1 MRNYFNKIAIMGK
14 AGAGKD
20 LVADYLKSWHGY
32 EKFTFAEG
40 LYDICQDYYNMETKD
55 RALLQDVG
63 AKMREVD
70 SNVFVNRLFNKM
82 KDCESDKIVVSDV
95 RFINEYNALRDAG
108 FIFLRVEASLE
119 TRIKRIQERDHIEV
133 DEEYINR
140 IQNNPIETQCDS
152 LPAIRVI
159 NEESLGFN
167 SDEFKLFDYLD
178 RLVYFEDMD
187 KEVSE
192 KEYLMRYEIE
202 LDKFD
207 YFWEDFLLDKY
218 GLEDE
223 EIIINDYRLF
233 DYLMDSTIRVS
244 IFNTEDKDDLLVSY
258 VLDAV
263 RDEENFGKLTYAFY
277 KELIEKN
284 IHLSDKVTKA
294 MVIDE
299 DFRIKLLTNII
310 KSINKK
316 VAKAYQEK
324 KEKTEKPEMN
334 FTEEMDL
341 ALDTDLNSMIFK
353 NNNIPSADE
362 LMADLFAG
370 VEFTITK
377 GNDEVPSADELM
389 ADLLGVLND

>member
-20 LVADYLKSWHGY
+20 LVADYLKIWHGY
-32 EKFTFAEG
+32 EKFTFAED
-40 LYDICQDYYNMETKD
+40 LYEICQDYYNMETKD

-63 AKMREVD
+63 VKMREVD

-82 KDCESDKIVVSDV
+82 KDYESDKIVVSDV

-159 NEESLGFN
+159 NEETLDFN

-207 YFWEDFLLDKY
+207 YFWKDFLLDKY

-233 DYLMDSTIRVS
+233 DYLMDFTIRVS

-277 KELIEKN
+277 KELIKKN

-316 VAKAYQEK
+316 VTKAYQEK

-341 ALDTDLNSMIFK
+341 ALDTDLNSIIFK
-353 NNNIPSADE
+353 SNNIPSADE
-362 LMADLFAG
+362 LMADLL
-370 VEFTITK
+370 K
-377 GNDEVPSADELM
+377 
-389 ADLLGVLND
+389 GVL

>member
-1 MRNYFNKIAIMGK
+1 MRNNFNKIAIMGK

-20 LVADYLKSWHGY
+20 LVADYLRDWHGF
-32 EKFTFAEG
+32 EKFTFADG
-40 LYDICQDYYNMETKD
+40 LYNICRDYYNMETKD

-82 KDCESDKIVVSDV
+82 KNCESDKIVVSDV

-119 TRIKRIQERDHIEV
+119 TRIKRIQERDHVEV

-159 NEESLGFN
+159 NEDSLGFN

-187 KEVSE
+187 EEVSE
-192 KEYLMRYEIE
+192 EEYLMRYEIE

-207 YFWEDFLLDKY
+207 YFWKDFFLDKY

-258 VLDAV
+258 VLDAI
-263 RDEENFGKLTYAFY
+263 RDEKNFGKLTYGFY
-277 KELIEKN
+277 NELVKKN

-299 DFRIKLLTNII
+299 DFRMKLLTSII

-353 NNNIPSADE
+353 SNNIPSADE
-362 LMADLFAG
+362 LMADLFDG

-377 GNDEVPSADELM
+377 GNGEVPSADELM
-389 ADLLGVLND
+389 ADLLEGVL

>member
-1 MRNYFNKIAIMGK
+1 MRNNFNKIAIMGK

-20 LVADYLKSWHGY
+20 LVADYLRDWHGF
-32 EKFTFAEG
+32 EKFTFADG
-40 LYDICQDYYNMETKD
+40 LYNICRDYYNMETKD

-82 KDCESDKIVVSDV
+82 KNCESDKIVVSDV

-119 TRIKRIQERDHIEV
+119 TRIKRIQERDHVEV

-152 LPAIRVI
+152 LPAIKVI

-178 RLVYFEDMD
+178 RLVYFDDMD
-187 KEVSE
+187 KEISE

-207 YFWEDFLLDKY
+207 YFWKDFFLDKY

-258 VLDAV
+258 VLDAI
-263 RDEENFGKLTYAFY
+263 RDEKNFGKLTYGFY
-277 KELIEKN
+277 NELIEKN

-299 DFRIKLLTNII
+299 DFRIKLLTSII

-316 VAKAYQEK
+316 VARAYQK
-324 KEKTEKPEMN
+324 KREEAEIPEMN

-362 LMADLFAG
+362 LMADLFNG
-370 VEFTITK
+370 VEFTM
-377 GNDEVPSADELM
+377 EV
-389 ADLLGVLND
+389 

>member
-1 MRNYFNKIAIMGK
+1 MRNNFNKIAIMGK

-20 LVADYLKSWHGY
+20 LVADYLRDWHGF
-32 EKFTFAEG
+32 EKFTFADG
-40 LYDICQDYYNMETKD
+40 LYDICRDYYNMETKD

-119 TRIKRIQERDHIEV
+119 TRIKRIQERDHVEV

-152 LPAIRVI
+152 LPAIKVI

-187 KEVSE
+187 ATELYT
-192 KEYLMRYEIE
+192 KEYIMRKEIE
-202 LDKFD
+202 IDKFR
-207 YFWEDFLLDKY
+207 YFWEDFFLDKY

-223 EIIINDYRLF
+223 EIIMNDYRLF
-233 DYLMDSTIRVS
+233 DYFMDSIIRMSLFYVE
-244 IFNTEDKDDLLVSY
+244 NNDDLLVSY
-258 VLDAV
+258 VLDAI
-263 RDEENFGKLTYAFY
+263 RDEKNFGKLTYGFY
-277 KELIEKN
+277 NELIEKKYSL
-284 IHLSDKVTKA
+284 I
-294 MVIDE
+294 
-299 DFRIKLLTNII
+299 R
-310 KSINKK
+310 
-316 VAKAYQEK
+316 Q
-324 KEKTEKPEMN
+324 
-334 FTEEMDL
+334 
-341 ALDTDLNSMIFK
+341 
-353 NNNIPSADE
+353 
-362 LMADLFAG
+362 
-370 VEFTITK
+370 
-377 GNDEVPSADELM
+377 GN
-389 ADLLGVLND
+389 

>member
-1 MRNYFNKIAIMGK
+1 MRNNFNKIAIMGK

-20 LVADYLKSWHGY
+20 LVADYLRDWHGF
-32 EKFTFAEG
+32 EKFTFADG
-40 LYDICQDYYNMETKD
+40 LYNICRDYYNMETKD

-82 KDCESDKIVVSDV
+82 KNCESDKIVVSDV

-119 TRIKRIQERDHIEV
+119 TRIKRIQERDHVEV

-187 KEVSE
+187 EEVSE

-207 YFWEDFLLDKY
+207 YFWEDFFLDKY

-258 VLDAV
+258 VLDAI
-263 RDEENFGKLTYAFY
+263 RDEKNFGKLTYGFY
-277 KELIEKN
+277 NELVKKN

-299 DFRIKLLTNII
+299 DFRMKLLTNII

-353 NNNIPSADE
+353 SNNIPSADE
-362 LMADLFAG
+362 LMADLFDG

-377 GNDEVPSADELM
+377 GNGEVPSADELM
-389 ADLLGVLND
+389 ADLLEGVL

>member
-1 MRNYFNKIAIMGK
+1 MRNNFNKIAIMGK

-20 LVADYLKSWHGY
+20 LVADYLRDWHGF
-32 EKFTFAEG
+32 EKFTFADG
-40 LYDICQDYYNMETKD
+40 LYNICRDYYNMETKD

-82 KDCESDKIVVSDV
+82 KNCESDKIVVSDV

-119 TRIKRIQERDHIEV
+119 TRIKRIQERDHVEV

-152 LPAIRVI
+152 LPAIKVI

-178 RLVYFEDMD
+178 RLVYFDDMD
-187 KEVSE
+187 KEISE

-207 YFWEDFLLDKY
+207 YFWKDFFLDKY

-244 IFNTEDKDDLLVSY
+244 IINTEDKDDLLVSY
-258 VLDAV
+258 VLDAI
-263 RDEENFGKLTYAFY
+263 RDEKNFGKLTYGFY
-277 KELIEKN
+277 NELIEKN
-284 IHLSDKVTKA
+284 IHLSDKVTKT

-299 DFRIKLLTNII
+299 DFRIKLLTSII

-316 VAKAYQEK
+316 VARAYQK
-324 KEKTEKPEMN
+324 KREEAEIPEMN

-362 LMADLFAG
+362 LMADLFNG
-370 VEFTITK
+370 VEFTM
-377 GNDEVPSADELM
+377 EV
-389 ADLLGVLND
+389 

>member
-1 MRNYFNKIAIMGK
+1 MRNNFNKIAIMGK

-20 LVADYLKSWHGY
+20 LVADYLRDWHGF
-32 EKFTFAEG
+32 EKFTFADG
-40 LYDICQDYYNMETKD
+40 LYDICRDYYNMETKD

-119 TRIKRIQERDHIEV
+119 TRIKRIQERDHIEI

-152 LPAIRVI
+152 LPAIKVI

-178 RLVYFEDMD
+178 RLVYFDDMD
-187 KEVSE
+187 KEISE

-207 YFWEDFLLDKY
+207 YFWKDFFLDKY

-258 VLDAV
+258 VLDAI
-263 RDEENFGKLTYAFY
+263 RDEKNFGKLTYGFY
-277 KELIEKN
+277 NELIEKN

-299 DFRIKLLTNII
+299 DFRIKLLTSII

-316 VAKAYQEK
+316 VARAYQK
-324 KEKTEKPEMN
+324 KREEAEIPEMN

-362 LMADLFAG
+362 LMADLFNG
-370 VEFTITK
+370 VEFTM
-377 GNDEVPSADELM
+377 EV
-389 ADLLGVLND
+389 